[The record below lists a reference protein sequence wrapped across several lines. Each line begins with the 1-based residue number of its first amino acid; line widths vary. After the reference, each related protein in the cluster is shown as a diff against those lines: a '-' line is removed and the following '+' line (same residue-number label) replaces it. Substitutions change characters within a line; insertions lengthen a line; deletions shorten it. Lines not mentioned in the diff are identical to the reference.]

1 MKLSVLGNTFRITTE
16 FTLEQMLDLMKL
28 NSKANVLKDRDNNEI
43 FAIQWG
49 KSSAISDSC
58 ICFGATDEEGHLVC
72 TILMESVPER
82 KISSKVKK
90 DYFKAIFRLKHLEGM
105 ILESIQQ
112 VVQDTEYLFQDMEV
126 LNTTT
131 VSEPVCCGTCEDCDA
146 CANDTEAEQITFD
159 DVIPNNNEEA

>member
-49 KSSAISDSC
+49 KGSAISDSC
-58 ICFGATDEEGHLVC
+58 ICFGATDEAGHLVC
-72 TILMESVPER
+72 TILMENVPER

-90 DYFKAIFRLKHLEGM
+90 DYFKAIFRFKHLEGM

-126 LNTTT
+126 FDTTT
-131 VSEPVCCGTCEDCDA
+131 VSEPVACDACEACDA

>member
-1 MKLSVLGNTFRITTE
+1 MKLSVLGNTFCITTE

-43 FAIQWG
+43 FAIQWDKG
-49 KSSAISDSC
+49 SAISDSC
-58 ICFGATDEEGHLVC
+58 IYFGATDEEGHLVC
-72 TILMESVPER
+72 TILMENIPER
-82 KISSKVKK
+82 KIASKVKK
-90 DYFKAIFRLKHLEGM
+90 DYFKAIFRFKHLEG
-105 ILESIQQ
+105 IVLESIQQ

-126 LNTTT
+126 INTT
-131 VSEPVCCGTCEDCDA
+131 VSEPVACDTCNA